1 MIELAAFVLA
11 GCASKTSPRSNTDEA
26 AKTAPA
32 RLVRSKAAATVV
44 QPQRPAGSCHARG
57 RGLFSLPD
65 PRCTPG
71 AVNPA
76 VSQPNIGAT
85 ICREGYT
92 TTVRPAESATE
103 PEKRASLA
111 AYGDRGP
118 LRDFEYDHLVPLA
131 LAGSVNDSR
140 NLWPEPGASPNP
152 KDRLEA
158 RLARLVCAHR
168 IGLADAQRLIAADW
182 VAADRKYLAR

>member
-1 MIELAAFVLA
+1 VSGRKRALAVLVSVVLIELAAFVLA
-11 GCASKTSPRSNTDEA
+11 GCASTTSPRSNTDA
-26 AKTAPA
+26 AANTTPA
-32 RLVRSKAAATVV
+32 RLVRSTAAATVV

-57 RGLFSLPD
+57 RGVFSLPD

-92 TTVRPAESATE
+92 AAVRPRESVTE
-103 PEKRASLA
+103 LEKRASLA
-111 AYGDRGP
+111 AYGDPGP

-131 LAGSVNDSR
+131 LAGAVNDSR
-140 NLWPEPGASPNP
+140 NLWPEPGGLPAS
-152 KDRLEA
+152 DRP
-158 RLARLVCAHR
+158 
-168 IGLADAQRLIAADW
+168 GAA
-182 VAADRKYLAR
+182 A